1 MAVYV
6 DNERIA
12 WKGRQW
18 CHLVADTLA
27 ELHSFASLLGLKRTW
42 YQDRASYPHYD
53 VTVSV
58 RAKALRL
65 GALPADK
72 ALLIACCKKLKAE
85 AMVSQTLSAASLAR
99 APSDLSTWTELS
111 SSALL

>member
-6 DNERIA
+6 DNERIT
-12 WKGRQW
+12 WRGRKW

-27 ELHSFASLLGLKRTW
+27 ELHDFAARIGLQRAW
-42 YQDRASYPHYD
+42 FQGRASYPHYD
-53 VTVSV
+53 VTVAV
-58 RAKALRL
+58 RAKALHL

-85 AMVSQTLSAASLAR
+85 FVVSQAASAASLVQVHSE
-99 APSDLSTWTELS
+99 PTSWKVSS
-111 SSALL
+111 SSAQP